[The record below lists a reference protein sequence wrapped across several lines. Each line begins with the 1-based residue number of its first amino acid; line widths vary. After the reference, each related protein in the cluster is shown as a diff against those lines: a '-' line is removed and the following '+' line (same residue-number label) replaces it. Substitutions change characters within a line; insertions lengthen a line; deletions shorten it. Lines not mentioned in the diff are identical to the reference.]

1 MSSHPED
8 GADHKMG
15 VKHRAQGL
23 ELARQKLVPLGC
35 FGEIE
40 GAHKSWTF
48 LPYSHK
54 FYSFFSTDKDHAPH
68 FLPVKTELF

>member
-48 LPYSHK
+48 YRTLISFTAFFLLIKITLPTS
-54 FYSFFSTDKDHAPH
+54 SQ
-68 FLPVKTELF
+68 